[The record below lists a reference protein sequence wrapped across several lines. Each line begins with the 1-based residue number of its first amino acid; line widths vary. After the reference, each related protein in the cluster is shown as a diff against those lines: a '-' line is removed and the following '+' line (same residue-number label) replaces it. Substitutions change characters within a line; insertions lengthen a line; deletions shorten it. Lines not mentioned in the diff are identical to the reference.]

1 MTNNMT
7 TCNIKEKR
15 KLKTYERWWCMAYVV
30 PVVGYDKRIK
40 YWLIVT

>member
-1 MTNNMT
+1 MT

-15 KLKTYERWWCMAYVV
+15 KLKTQNVYERWWCMAYVV